1 MATTFSFNKIGL
13 GHFAA
18 RLLLLP
24 FVVALMSILY
34 SHSSLVQSRI
44 FLQTGG
50 LIFNVLTLFYVAG
63 IAATSLL
70 CKSKGRLIKKNRQQ
84 MVFLYHE
91 FLIFN
96 LKDIFKIFN
105 ISSFLFI
112 PMFKIC

>member
-1 MATTFSFNKIGL
+1 MAATFSFNKIGL

-34 SHSSLVQSRI
+34 SHSSPVQSRI

-70 CKSKGRLIKKNRQQ
+70 CKSRHINQREQ
-84 MVFLYHE
+84 V
-91 FLIFN
+91 IFHIMH
-96 LKDIFKIFN
+96 LQSSLRDI
-105 ISSFLFI
+105 
-112 PMFKIC
+112 

>member
-1 MATTFSFNKIGL
+1 MAATFSFNKIGL

-34 SHSSLVQSRI
+34 SHSSPVQSRI

-70 CKSKGRLIKKNRQQ
+70 CKLKGRLMKKYSQHRWFSD
-84 MVFLYHE
+84 VT
-91 FLIFN
+91 N
-96 LKDIFKIFN
+96 L
-105 ISSFLFI
+105 
-112 PMFKIC
+112 